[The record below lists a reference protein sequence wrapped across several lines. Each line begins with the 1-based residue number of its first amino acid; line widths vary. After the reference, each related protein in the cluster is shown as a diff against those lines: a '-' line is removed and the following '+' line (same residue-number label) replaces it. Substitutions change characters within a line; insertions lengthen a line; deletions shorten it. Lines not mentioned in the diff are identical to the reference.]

1 MAWKND
7 WILLVLLIFYG
18 SLFTVLFISLQKYRE
33 LSGHAAIDSWPFM
46 VVDSRLV
53 LNKWALNRFPL
64 LQLFHT
70 ATISFPLASVE
81 QVEIG
86 YSSYLSIAGFNS
98 YARIHTQTGKK
109 SARYWY
115 SWSVRKQ
122 RPALHNTKEECFRT
136 MTLLSEKLTEMCIPN
151 YIRKEELWT
160 FFH

>member
-1 MAWKND
+1 
-7 WILLVLLIFYG
+7 
-18 SLFTVLFISLQKYRE
+18 
-33 LSGHAAIDSWPFM
+33 M

-98 YARIHTQTGKK
+98 YVRIHTKTGKNRPAIGILGQSANNVRHCIIQK
-109 SARYWY
+109 KSVSAR
-115 SWSVRKQ
+115 
-122 RPALHNTKEECFRT
+122 
-136 MTLLSEKLTEMCIPN
+136 
-151 YIRKEELWT
+151 
-160 FFH
+160 